1 MEGSMASAGIVTKE
15 GRKAVKGMGN
25 VTTPRTCR
33 VTRLSRGIIVSQC
46 THIHTDL
53 PLYMCLLFEQGLVS
67 ALGRDLC
74 LRRSRLLSGLTVCLP
89 AYPRT
94 HGIAVG
100 ACDFVLICPHRRE
113 TRSTTTNTDPS
124 TTLLFAREMGISI
137 REQPVRPSAGTSFP
151 ACYFSHGITGWLLD
165 ASSSSPCS
173 ARQ

>member
-46 THIHTDL
+46 TYIHTDL
-53 PLYMCLLFEQGLVS
+53 PLYMCLSFEQGLVS
-67 ALGRDLC
+67 ALGRDVC

-113 TRSTTTNTDPS
+113 TRSTTTNRDPS
-124 TTLLFAREMGISI
+124 MTLLFAREMGSV
-137 REQPVRPSAGTSFP
+137 REQQVRPSGRTSFP
-151 ACYFSHGITGWLLD
+151 VTFRMELLGGYLMLLLL
-165 ASSSSPCS
+165 PRR